1 MADLKIYRTY
11 KMNADLKDPVIFEI
25 KTMIQDEG
33 LIKKLELVHQLS
45 GVSTSTLDNWFNGG
59 TRCPQNR
66 TICAVTSAL
75 GYSRTWEKTKDIDL
89 QKELRIAKAW
99 NARQEKAREEAE
111 HRVKKHKPG
120 KQHHRE
126 HRVS

>member
-1 MADLKIYRTY
+1 MAELKIYRTY

-33 LIKKLELVHQLS
+33 LIKRLGVVHELS

-75 GYSRTWEKTKDIDL
+75 GYKRTWEKTKDIDL
-89 QKELRIAKAW
+89 QKELKIAKAW
-99 NARQEKAREEAE
+99 NERQRKAQEEAE
-111 HRVKKHKPG
+111 RRVAKRKPVR
-120 KQHHRE
+120 HHRE
-126 HRVS
+126 QRVS